1 MEINSKILILTSG
14 NVSRLDNFKN
24 FGVTLGSFSDIN
36 YKLGTNVINFKDKDL
51 ADFKIIYFRFVGK
64 SFEIASLVAN
74 YASEKGVQIVDKI
87 YVNSRLLAPS
97 LGKSLELIKLS
108 ETGIQTPKTVFGN
121 LTKLPFPFVV
131 KSTTGQRAR
140 EVWLINN
147 KTELENLKLI
157 LDKHKFYFAQELILN
172 AKRIRSLVV
181 GDRVIGAIIRQTKWN
196 KDETKET
203 MSPIP
208 KEVVDLS
215 LKAAKAMDLDIC
227 GVDILTNESKKYW
240 VIEANA
246 APTWKLINMY
256 CGVNVENEIIK
267 YIQTKI

>member
-1 MEINSKILILTSG
+1 MEIGSKILILTSG
-14 NVSRLDNFKN
+14 NVSRLDDFKN

-51 ADFKIIYFRFVGK
+51 SEFKIIYFRFVGK

-74 YASEKGVQIVDKI
+74 YASEKGVQIIDRI
-87 YVNSRLLAPS
+87 YEKSRLLAPS
-97 LGKSLELIKLS
+97 LGKSIELVRLS
-108 ETGIQTPKTVFGN
+108 KAGVSVPTTVFGD

-140 EVWLINN
+140 EVWLVNN
-147 KTELENLKLI
+147 KTELDNLKLI
-157 LDKHKFYFAQELILN
+157 LDKQKYYFAQEFIPN
-172 AKRIRSLVV
+172 AKRIRTLVV
-181 GDRVIGAIIRQTKWN
+181 GEKVVGGIIRQTKWN

-203 MSPIP
+203 LNPIP
-208 KEVVDLS
+208 QEIIDLS
-215 LKAAKAMDLDIC
+215 IKAAKAMDLDIC
-227 GVDILTNESKKYW
+227 GVDILTNELGKYW

-246 APTWKLINMY
+246 APSWKLINTY